1 MPNAAPITGTFLA
14 PGVSKNGRL
23 YDKAAIGKAVTR
35 MQERIADPT
44 ALPIIMRTHHAASDD
59 STKIA
64 AVVTGV
70 QQLPNGS
77 ATWEAAP
84 VGTKAGKD
92 IAAAARPGPGGK
104 RALAAVSI
112 RGWWLGP
119 VSNVEHAGQS
129 VETADD
135 LEIDGIDFTASPG
148 VDAARIATFETQ
160 LAAEAA
166 PAGRTPI
173 TESVE
178 ALVADEITD
187 QATESTVTYAD
198 PGYQADKK
206 NRYPIDTKAH
216 VQAAWAYINQTA
228 NQKPYTAPQVTK
240 IKAAIKAAAK
250 RVGVTITSES
260 AADLIV
266 YDDVTE
272 AYISVSTHTGPA
284 DVSVSAY
291 GIDNDD
297 LSAAGQTI
305 GAAAAAAVATLDP
318 DNDDDLDLDNGD
330 DVQCPNCAAALPGDA
345 NYCPNCGTAAPTTT
359 GSTESTNENGRPVVA
374 ESKSTA
380 TKTDAKATESTD
392 GKPADAVTETAK
404 PDDKVTEN
412 APVTET
418 VPVTETKPV
427 TEAADVTETVRNAV
441 TEAVKAERQAIV
453 GELGE
458 TMATKVTEAVDALR
472 SEIVTKYGPP
482 RRAGLVAEE
491 SAPEKPVE
499 KMTTEEFN
507 AYATATW
514 DRVLPQAR

>member
-64 AVVTGV
+64 AVVTAV

-84 VGTKAGKD
+84 VGTQAGKD

-187 QATESTVTYAD
+187 QATTTETTVTYAD

-260 AADLIV
+260 AGALTDLA
-266 YDDVTE
+266 E
-272 AYISVSTHTGPA
+272 AYLSISASNGPA
-284 DVSVSAY
+284 DVNISAY
-291 GIDNDD
+291 GVDNAD
-297 LSAAGQTI
+297 LDAAGAKLGQ
-305 GAAAAAAVATLDP
+305 AAQAAVNVLDP
-318 DNDDDLDLDNGD
+318 DQDNDLDLDNGE
-330 DVQCPNCAAALPGDA
+330 DVQCPNCAAVLPGDA
-345 NYCPNCGTAAPTTT
+345 NYCPNCGTSAPTTT
-359 GSTESTNENGRPVVA
+359 GSIESTDAQRRPAVA

-380 TKTDAKATESTD
+380 PKADAKATESTD
-392 GKPADAVTETAK
+392 GKPAGDVTETAK
-404 PDDKVTEN
+404 PDEKVTET
-412 APVTET
+412 A
-418 VPVTETKPV
+418 PVTETKPV

-482 RRAGLVAEE
+482 RRAGLVADEG
-491 SAPEKPVE
+491 APEKPVD

>member
-44 ALPIIMRTHHAASDD
+44 ALPITMRTHHAAGDD

-84 VGTKAGKD
+84 VGTQAGKD
-92 IAAAARPGPGGK
+92 IAAASRPGTDGK

-119 VSNVEHAGQS
+119 VTNVEHNGQT
-129 VETADD
+129 VETAEDM
-135 LEIDGIDFTASPG
+135 EIDGIDFTASPG
-148 VDAARIATFETQ
+148 VDAARIRTFETR

-187 QATESTVTYAD
+187 QATTTEA
-198 PGYQADKK
+198 
-206 NRYPIDTKAH
+206 DTKAH
-216 VQAAWAYINQTA
+216 VQAAWEHINQTA
-228 NQKPYTAPQVTK
+228 NQKPYTAAQLSDLVEATISIYHDAGKDYMSMSKHGVDPNDIDTAATQVGS
-240 IKAAIKAAAK
+240 AAKAAAQTM
-250 RVGVTITSES
+250 GT
-260 AADLIV
+260 
-266 YDDVTE
+266 
-272 AYISVSTHTGPA
+272 
-284 DVSVSAY
+284 
-291 GIDNDD
+291 DND
-297 LSAAGQTI
+297 AGCGSC
-305 GAAAAAAVATLDP
+305 GADTP
-318 DNDDDLDLDNGD
+318 DG
-330 DVQCPNCAAALPGDA
+330 A
-345 NYCPNCGTAAPTTT
+345 NYCPQCGATQGIPTD
-359 GSTESTNENGRPVVA
+359 STESTDAKRRPAVA

-380 TKTDAKATESTD
+380 PKADAKATESTESTESTD
-392 GKPADAVTETAK
+392 GKPAGDVTETAK
-404 PDDKVTEN
+404 PDEKVTET
-412 APVTET
+412 A
-418 VPVTETKPV
+418 PVTETKPV

-458 TMATKVTEAVDALR
+458 TLATKVTEAVDALR

>member
-1 MPNAAPITGTFLA
+1 MANAAPITGTFLA

-44 ALPIIMRTHHAASDD
+44 ALPITMRTHHAAGDD

-84 VGTKAGKD
+84 VGTQAGKD
-92 IAAAARPGPGGK
+92 IAAASRPGTDGK

-119 VSNVEHAGQS
+119 VTNVEHNGQT
-129 VETADD
+129 VETAEDM
-135 LEIDGIDFTASPG
+135 EIDGIDFTASPG
-148 VDAARIATFETQ
+148 VDAARIATFESR

-187 QATESTVTYAD
+187 QATTTEATVTYAD

-206 NRYPIDTKAH
+206 NRYLIDTKAH

-260 AADLIV
+260 AADLS
-266 YDDVTE
+266 DVVE
-272 AYISVSTHTGPA
+272 ATISIYHDAGKDYMSMSKHGVDPN
-284 DVSVSAY
+284 D
-291 GIDNDD
+291 IDTAATQVG
-297 LSAAGQTI
+297 SAAK
-305 GAAAAAAVATLDP
+305 AAAQTMGTDTDA
-318 DNDDDLDLDNGD
+318 G
-330 DVQCPNCAAALPGDA
+330 CGSCGAALPDGA
-345 NYCPNCGTAAPTTT
+345 NYCPQCGAMQGTPETTEGGPSVTEHEENQMADDKNPAP
-359 GSTESTNENGRPVVA
+359 NA
-374 ESKSTA
+374 
-380 TKTDAKATESTD
+380 DAKAAESTD
-392 GKPADAVTETAK
+392 GKPAGDVTETAK
-404 PDDKVTEN
+404 PDEKVTET
-412 APVTET
+412 A
-418 VPVTETKPV
+418 PVTETKPV

-482 RRAGLVAEE
+482 RRAGLVAKE
-491 SAPEKPVE
+491 SAPGKPVE

>member
-44 ALPIIMRTHHAASDD
+44 ALPITMRTHHAAGDD

-64 AVVTGV
+64 AVVTAV
-70 QQLPNGS
+70 QQLPNGT

-84 VGTKAGKD
+84 VGTTAGKD
-92 IAAAARPGPGGK
+92 IAAASRPGTDGK

-119 VSNVEHAGQS
+119 VTNVEHNGQT
-129 VETADD
+129 VETAEDM
-135 LEIDGIDFTASPG
+135 EIDGIDFTASPG
-148 VDAARIATFETQ
+148 VDAARIRTFETR

-187 QATESTVTYAD
+187 QATTTEAD
-198 PGYQADKK
+198 TQ
-206 NRYPIDTKAH
+206 AH
-216 VQAAWAYINQTA
+216 VQAAWEHINQTA
-228 NQKPYTAPQVTK
+228 NQKPYTAAQLADLVEATISIYHDAGKDYMSMSKHGVDPNDIDTAATQVGS
-240 IKAAIKAAAK
+240 AAKAAAQTM
-250 RVGVTITSES
+250 GT
-260 AADLIV
+260 
-266 YDDVTE
+266 
-272 AYISVSTHTGPA
+272 
-284 DVSVSAY
+284 
-291 GIDNDD
+291 DN
-297 LSAAGQTI
+297 AAGCGSC
-305 GAAAAAAVATLDP
+305 GADTP
-318 DNDDDLDLDNGD
+318 DG
-330 DVQCPNCAAALPGDA
+330 A
-345 NYCPNCGTAAPTTT
+345 NYCPQCGAMQGIPTD
-359 GSTESTNENGRPVVA
+359 STESTNEQGRPVVA

-380 TKTDAKATESTD
+380 PKADAKAAESTD
-392 GKPADAVTETAK
+392 GKPTDAVTETAK
-404 PDDKVTEN
+404 PDEKVTET
-412 APVTET
+412 APVTEKT
-418 VPVTETKPV
+418 PETKPV
-427 TEAADVTETVRNAV
+427 TEQADVTETVRNAV
-441 TEAVKAERQAIV
+441 TEAVRAERQAIV

-482 RRAGLVAEE
+482 RRAGLVAKE

>member
-1 MPNAAPITGTFLA
+1 MPNAAPITGVFLA

-23 YDKAAIGKAVTR
+23 YDKSAIGKAVTR

-44 ALPIIMRTHHAASDD
+44 ALPITMRTHHAAGDD
-59 STKIA
+59 TTKIA

-70 QQLPNGS
+70 QQLPNGT

-84 VGTKAGKD
+84 VGTQAGKD
-92 IAAAARPGPGGK
+92 IAAASRPGTDGK

-119 VSNVEHAGQS
+119 VTNVEHNGQTL
-129 VETADD
+129 ETAEDM
-135 LEIDGIDFTASPG
+135 EIDGIDFTASPG
-148 VDAARIATFETQ
+148 VDAARIATFESR

-187 QATESTVTYAD
+187 QATTTEA
-198 PGYQADKK
+198 
-206 NRYPIDTKAH
+206 DTKAH
-216 VQAAWAYINQTA
+216 VQAAWEHINQTA
-228 NQKPYTAPQVTK
+228 NQKPYTAAQLADLVEATISIYHDAGKDYMSMSKHGVDPNNIDTAATQVGS
-240 IKAAIKAAAK
+240 AAKAAAK
-250 RVGVTITSES
+250 TMGTDSGAGCGS
-260 AADLIV
+260 CGAD
-266 YDDVTE
+266 T
-272 AYISVSTHTGPA
+272 
-284 DVSVSAY
+284 
-291 GIDNDD
+291 
-297 LSAAGQTI
+297 
-305 GAAAAAAVATLDP
+305 P
-318 DNDDDLDLDNGD
+318 DG
-330 DVQCPNCAAALPGDA
+330 A
-345 NYCPNCGTAAPTTT
+345 NYCPQCGATQGTPTD
-359 GSTESTNENGRPVVA
+359 STESTNEQGRPVVA
-374 ESKSTA
+374 ESKSTTPKA
-380 TKTDAKATESTD
+380 DAKATESTD
-392 GKPADAVTETAK
+392 GKPAGDVTETAK
-404 PDDKVTEN
+404 PDEKVTET
-412 APVTET
+412 A
-418 VPVTETKPV
+418 PVTETKPV

>member
-1 MPNAAPITGTFLA
+1 MATAAPITGTFLA

-44 ALPIIMRTHHAASDD
+44 ALPITMRTFHGAGDD

-64 AVVTGV
+64 AYVTKVG
-70 QQLPNGS
+70 LSGDGN

-84 VGTKAGKD
+84 VDTQAGRD
-92 IAAAARPGPGGK
+92 VMAAARPGPDGK

-119 VSNVEHAGQS
+119 VTNVEHDGQT

-135 LEIDGIDFTASPG
+135 MEVDGIDFTASPG
-148 VDAARIATFETQ
+148 VDAARIRTFESR
-160 LAAEAA
+160 LAAESA

-178 ALVADEITD
+178 AHVATEITD
-187 QATESTVTYAD
+187 QTTESTVTYAD

-250 RVGVTITSES
+250 RVGVIITSES
-260 AADLIV
+260 AAGLIV

-318 DNDDDLDLDNGD
+318 DNDDDLDLDNGE
-330 DVQCPNCAAALPGDA
+330 DVQCPNCAAVLPGDA
-345 NYCPNCGTAAPTTT
+345 NYCPNCGTSAPTTT
-359 GSTESTNENGRPVVA
+359 GSTESTDAQRRPAVA

-380 TKTDAKATESTD
+380 PKADAKATESTD
-392 GKPADAVTETAK
+392 GKPAGDVTETAK
-404 PDDKVTEN
+404 PDEKVTE
-412 APVTET
+412 TE
-418 VPVTETKPV
+418 PVTETKPV

-458 TMATKVTEAVDALR
+458 TMASKVTEAVDALR

-482 RRAGLVAEE
+482 RRAGLVADE

>member
-1 MPNAAPITGTFLA
+1 MATAAPITGTFLA

-44 ALPIIMRTHHAASDD
+44 ALPITMRTFHGAGDD

-64 AVVTGV
+64 AYVTKVG
-70 QQLPNGS
+70 LSGDGN

-84 VGTKAGKD
+84 VDTQAGRD
-92 IAAAARPGPGGK
+92 VMAAARPGPDGK

-119 VSNVEHAGQS
+119 VTNVEHNGQT
-129 VETADD
+129 VETAEDM
-135 LEIDGIDFTASPG
+135 EIDGIDFTASPG
-148 VDAARIATFETQ
+148 VDAARIRTFETR

-187 QATESTVTYAD
+187 QATTTEA
-198 PGYQADKK
+198 
-206 NRYPIDTKAH
+206 DTKAH
-216 VQAAWAYINQTA
+216 VQAAWEHINQTA
-228 NQKPYTAPQVTK
+228 NQKPYTAAQLSDLVEATISIYHDAGKDYMSMSKHGVDPNDIDTAATQVGS
-240 IKAAIKAAAK
+240 AAKAAAQTM
-250 RVGVTITSES
+250 GTDSGAGCGS
-260 AADLIV
+260 CGAD
-266 YDDVTE
+266 T
-272 AYISVSTHTGPA
+272 
-284 DVSVSAY
+284 
-291 GIDNDD
+291 
-297 LSAAGQTI
+297 
-305 GAAAAAAVATLDP
+305 P
-318 DNDDDLDLDNGD
+318 DG
-330 DVQCPNCAAALPGDA
+330 A
-345 NYCPNCGTAAPTTT
+345 NYCPQCGAMQGTPETTE
-359 GSTESTNENGRPVVA
+359 GGPSVTEHKENQMADDKTP
-374 ESKSTA
+374 A
-380 TKTDAKATESTD
+380 TKADAKPTTESTD
-392 GKPADAVTETAK
+392 GKLAGDVTETAK
-404 PDDKVTEN
+404 PDEKVTET
-412 APVTET
+412 A
-418 VPVTETKPV
+418 PVTETKPV

>member
-1 MPNAAPITGTFLA
+1 MPNASPITGTFLA

-23 YDKAAIGKAVTR
+23 YDKSAIGKAVTR

-44 ALPIIMRTHHAASDD
+44 ALPITMRTFHGAGDD

-64 AVVTGV
+64 AYVTKVG
-70 QQLPNGS
+70 LSGDGN

-84 VGTKAGKD
+84 VDTQAGRD
-92 IAAAARPGPGGK
+92 VMAAARPGPDGK

-119 VSNVEHAGQS
+119 VTNVEHDGQT

-135 LEIDGIDFTASPG
+135 MEIDGIDFTASPG
-148 VDAARIATFETQ
+148 VDAARIRTFESR

-187 QATESTVTYAD
+187 QATTTEA
-198 PGYQADKK
+198 
-206 NRYPIDTKAH
+206 DTKAH
-216 VQAAWAYINQTA
+216 VQAAWEHINQTA
-228 NQKPYTAPQVTK
+228 NRKPYTAAQLSDLVEATISIYHDAGKDSLSMSKHGVDPNDIDTAATQVGS
-240 IKAAIKAAAK
+240 AAKAAAQTM
-250 RVGVTITSES
+250 GTDNS
-260 AADLIV
+260 AGCGSCGADI
-266 YDDVTE
+266 
-272 AYISVSTHTGPA
+272 
-284 DVSVSAY
+284 
-291 GIDNDD
+291 
-297 LSAAGQTI
+297 
-305 GAAAAAAVATLDP
+305 P
-318 DNDDDLDLDNGD
+318 DG
-330 DVQCPNCAAALPGDA
+330 A
-345 NYCPNCGTAAPTTT
+345 NYCPQCGAMQGTPTD
-359 GSTESTNENGRPVVA
+359 STESTNEQGRPVVA

-380 TKTDAKATESTD
+380 PKADAKAAESTD
-392 GKPADAVTETAK
+392 GKPAGDVTETAK
-404 PDDKVTEN
+404 PDEK
-412 APVTET
+412 VTET

-441 TEAVKAERQAIV
+441 TEAVRAERQAIV

-458 TMATKVTEAVDALR
+458 TMAIKVTEAVDALR

-482 RRAGLVAEE
+482 RRAGLVAKE

>member
-23 YDKAAIGKAVTR
+23 YDASAIGKAVTR

-44 ALPIIMRTHHAASDD
+44 ALPIIMRTHHQALDD

-70 QQLPNGS
+70 KQLPNGS

-84 VGTKAGKD
+84 VGTQAGKD

-187 QATESTVTYAD
+187 QATTTEA
-198 PGYQADKK
+198 
-206 NRYPIDTKAH
+206 DTKAH
-216 VQAAWAYINQTA
+216 VQAAWEHINQTA
-228 NQKPYTAPQVTK
+228 NQKPYTAAQLSDLVEATISIYHDAGKDYMSMSKHGVDPNDIDTAATQVGS
-240 IKAAIKAAAK
+240 AAKAAAQTM
-250 RVGVTITSES
+250 GT
-260 AADLIV
+260 
-266 YDDVTE
+266 
-272 AYISVSTHTGPA
+272 
-284 DVSVSAY
+284 
-291 GIDNDD
+291 DND
-297 LSAAGQTI
+297 AGCGSC
-305 GAAAAAAVATLDP
+305 GADTP
-318 DNDDDLDLDNGD
+318 DG
-330 DVQCPNCAAALPGDA
+330 A
-345 NYCPNCGTAAPTTT
+345 NYCPQCGATQGIPTD
-359 GSTESTNENGRPVVA
+359 STESTESTDAKRRPVVA

-380 TKTDAKATESTD
+380 PKADAKATESTESTD
-392 GKPADAVTETAK
+392 GKPAGDVTETAK
-404 PDDKVTEN
+404 PDEKVTET
-412 APVTET
+412 A
-418 VPVTETKPV
+418 PVTETKPV

-482 RRAGLVAEE
+482 RRAGLVAKE

>member
-1 MPNAAPITGTFLA
+1 MPNAAPITGVFLA

-44 ALPIIMRTHHAASDD
+44 ALPITMRTHHAAGDD

-70 QQLPNGS
+70 RQLPNGS

-84 VGTKAGKD
+84 VGTQAGKD
-92 IAAAARPGPGGK
+92 IAAASRPGTDGK

-119 VSNVEHAGQS
+119 VTNVEHNGQT
-129 VETADD
+129 VETAEDM
-135 LEIDGIDFTASPG
+135 EIDGIDFTASPG
-148 VDAARIATFETQ
+148 VDAARIATFETR

-187 QATESTVTYAD
+187 QATTTEA
-198 PGYQADKK
+198 
-206 NRYPIDTKAH
+206 DTKAH
-216 VQAAWAYINQTA
+216 VQAAWEHINQTA
-228 NQKPYTAPQVTK
+228 NQKPYTAAQLSDLVEATISIYHDAGKDSLSMSKHGVDPNDIDTAATQVGS
-240 IKAAIKAAAK
+240 AAKAAAQTM
-250 RVGVTITSES
+250 GT
-260 AADLIV
+260 
-266 YDDVTE
+266 
-272 AYISVSTHTGPA
+272 
-284 DVSVSAY
+284 
-291 GIDNDD
+291 DN
-297 LSAAGQTI
+297 AAGCGSC
-305 GAAAAAAVATLDP
+305 GADTP
-318 DNDDDLDLDNGD
+318 DG
-330 DVQCPNCAAALPGDA
+330 A
-345 NYCPNCGTAAPTTT
+345 NYCPQCGAMQGTPETTEGGPSVTEHKENQMADDKTPAP
-359 GSTESTNENGRPVVA
+359 
-374 ESKSTA
+374 
-380 TKTDAKATESTD
+380 KTDAKTTESTD
-392 GKPADAVTETAK
+392 GKPAGDVTETAK
-404 PDDKVTEN
+404 PDEKVTET
-412 APVTET
+412 A
-418 VPVTETKPV
+418 PVTETKPV

-441 TEAVKAERQAIV
+441 TEAVRAERQAIV

-482 RRAGLVAEE
+482 RRAGLVAKE

-514 DRVLPQAR
+514 DRVLPQARY

>member
-70 QQLPNGS
+70 KQLPNGS

-84 VGTKAGKD
+84 VGTQAGKD

-187 QATESTVTYAD
+187 QATATEATVTYAD

-260 AADLIV
+260 AADLS
-266 YDDVTE
+266 DVVE
-272 AYISVSTHTGPA
+272 ATISIYHDAGKDYMSMSKHGVDPS
-284 DVSVSAY
+284 D
-291 GIDNDD
+291 IDTAATQVG
-297 LSAAGQTI
+297 SAAK
-305 GAAAAAAVATLDP
+305 AAAQTMGTDNAAGCGSCGADTP
-318 DNDDDLDLDNGD
+318 DG
-330 DVQCPNCAAALPGDA
+330 A
-345 NYCPNCGTAAPTTT
+345 NYCPQCGATQGTPTD
-359 GSTESTNENGRPVVA
+359 STESTNEQGRPVVA

-380 TKTDAKATESTD
+380 PKADAKAAESTD
-392 GKPADAVTETAK
+392 GKPTDAVTETAK
-404 PDDKVTEN
+404 PDEKVTET
-412 APVTET
+412 APVTEKT
-418 VPVTETKPV
+418 PETKLV

-441 TEAVKAERQAIV
+441 TEAVRAERQAIV

-482 RRAGLVAEE
+482 RRAGLVAKE

>member
-44 ALPIIMRTHHAASDD
+44 ALPITMRTFHGAGDD
-59 STKIA
+59 TTKIA
-64 AVVTGV
+64 AYVTKVG
-70 QQLPNGS
+70 LSGDGN

-84 VGTKAGKD
+84 VDTQSGRD
-92 IAAAARPGPGGK
+92 VMAAARPGPDGK

-119 VSNVEHAGQS
+119 VTNVEHDGQT
-129 VETADD
+129 VETAEDM
-135 LEIDGIDFTASPG
+135 EIDGIDFTASPG
-148 VDAARIATFETQ
+148 VDAARIATFESR

-187 QATESTVTYAD
+187 QATTTEA
-198 PGYQADKK
+198 
-206 NRYPIDTKAH
+206 DTKAH
-216 VQAAWAYINQTA
+216 VQAAWEHINQTA
-228 NQKPYTAPQVTK
+228 NQKPYTAAQLSDLVEATISIYHDAGKDYMSMSKHGVDPNDIDTAATQVGS
-240 IKAAIKAAAK
+240 AAKAAAQTM
-250 RVGVTITSES
+250 GT
-260 AADLIV
+260 
-266 YDDVTE
+266 
-272 AYISVSTHTGPA
+272 
-284 DVSVSAY
+284 
-291 GIDNDD
+291 DND
-297 LSAAGQTI
+297 AGCGSC
-305 GAAAAAAVATLDP
+305 GADTP
-318 DNDDDLDLDNGD
+318 DG
-330 DVQCPNCAAALPGDA
+330 A
-345 NYCPNCGTAAPTTT
+345 NYCPQCGAMQGTPETTE
-359 GSTESTNENGRPVVA
+359 GGPSVTEHKENQMADDKTP
-374 ESKSTA
+374 A
-380 TKTDAKATESTD
+380 TKADAKAAESTD

-404 PDDKVTEN
+404 PDEKV
-412 APVTET
+412 
-418 VPVTETKPV
+418 VTETKPV

-441 TEAVKAERQAIV
+441 TEAVRAERQAIV

-482 RRAGLVAEE
+482 RRAGLVAKE